1 MCSCFRSKL
10 LCDESSKKAQEQEQ
24 EQSSAS
30 LSVSAQLR
38 DVVVRVVH
46 AGGRIE
52 MYEAA
57 LPAAKLIRRYPG
69 MCIATPDVFRRP
81 NDAVLSADD
90 VLLPG
95 NKYFVVRCTTV
106 EKLRRRHSRKGGAAA
121 DEAVSEASG
130 DELTDKDFA
139 VARNGWSILKKHMKE
154 KKKFVPPIQRPRIWK
169 ESDWEPSL
177 TSIKEL
183 SL

>member
-1 MCSCFRSKL
+1 MLDQTMCSCFRSKL
-10 LCDESSKKAQEQEQ
+10 DIQKKAGQPPG
-24 EQSSAS
+24 SPS
-30 LSVSAQLR
+30 LSISAHLR

-57 LPAAKLIRRYPG
+57 LPAAKLIRRNPG

-81 NDAVLSADD
+81 DEAVLSPDD

-95 NKYFVVRCTTV
+95 NKYFVVRCTTI
-106 EKLRRRHSRKGGAAA
+106 EKLRRRHLRKGPAA
-121 DEAVSEASG
+121 DKADLSEESVC
-130 DELTDKDFA
+130 DKDFA
-139 VARNGWSILKKHMKE
+139 VARDGWSMLKKHMRE
-154 KKKFVPPIQRPRIWK
+154 RKKFVPPIQRPRIWK
-169 ESDWEPSL
+169 ETDWEPSL

>member
-1 MCSCFRSKL
+1 MCSCFRPKL
-10 LCDESSKKAQEQEQ
+10 DIGIAGAGKSDAPPGSP
-24 EQSSAS
+24 SS
-30 LSVSAQLR
+30 LSISVRLR

-57 LPAAKLIRRYPG
+57 VPVVRLIRRNPG

-81 NDAVLSADD
+81 DEAVLSPDD

-95 NKYFVVRCTTV
+95 NKYFVIRCTTV
-106 EKLRRRHSRKGGAAA
+106 EKLRRRQSQKTRA
-121 DEAVSEASG
+121 G
-130 DELTDKDFA
+130 DELEDSVTSKDDFA
-139 VARNGWSILKKHMKE
+139 VARDGWSKLKKHMKE

-177 TSIKEL
+177 NSIKEL